1 MARIK
6 GIEPHQAGL
15 FTRFVYWFVRRS
27 VDALTGH
34 SRLVEPIKI
43 TAHHPRLLRAYG
55 EMERGQAA
63 AKAVPGNLKTLAS
76 IKAAMLV
83 GCPF

>member
-6 GIEPHQAGL
+6 GLEPHEAGF
-15 FTRFVYWFVRRS
+15 FTRLVYWFVRRS
-27 VDALTGH
+27 VGAVTGQ
-34 SRLVEPIKI
+34 SRLVEPAKI
-43 TAHHPRLLRAYG
+43 MAHHPRLLRACG
-55 EMERGQAA
+55 DMERGQAA
-63 AKAVPGNLKTLAS
+63 AKTVPSNLKTLAS

>member
-6 GIEPHQAGL
+6 GVEGHEAGL
-15 FTRFVYWFVRRS
+15 FTRLVYWLVRRS
-27 VDALTGH
+27 VGALTGQ
-34 SRLVEPIKI
+34 SRLVEPVKI

-63 AKAVPGNLKTLAS
+63 AKTVPANLKTLAS
-76 IKAAMLV
+76 IKTAMLV

>member
-6 GIEPHQAGL
+6 GIESHEARL
-15 FTRFVYWFVRRS
+15 FTRLVYWLVRRS
-27 VDALTGH
+27 VAALTGQ
-34 SRLVEPIKI
+34 SRLVEPVKI

-63 AKAVPGNLKTLAS
+63 AKTVPASLKTLAS
-76 IKAAMLV
+76 IKTAMLV